1 MFGLF
6 KKKSEK
12 SKKIWEMD
20 INDIRT
26 LENRNDFVI
35 AMNSRICKKCAYRDN
50 IDALSNPERVFYIT
64 QQCEAEVNNG
74 GFSQYIFNSSGNFSR
89 ELVQAF
95 SKKALDAF
103 GRELPSDRNKRQEVL
118 EELNSDEIDRTLEEC
133 DDAFFEYEDDL
144 LSLNFAYV
152 QKNKDSFK

>member
-20 INDIRT
+20 INDIWT

-35 AMNSRICKKCAYRDN
+35 AMNSRICKKCANGDN

-64 QQCEAEVNNG
+64 QQCETEVNNG
-74 GFSQYIFNSSGNFSR
+74 GFSQYFFNSSGSFSR
-89 ELVQAF
+89 
-95 SKKALDAF
+95 
-103 GRELPSDRNKRQEVL
+103 
-118 EELNSDEIDRTLEEC
+118 
-133 DDAFFEYEDDL
+133 
-144 LSLNFAYV
+144 
-152 QKNKDSFK
+152 